1 MFRVSYSREYDLDW
15 YRVKLH
21 AFNQTIICHKS
32 QLVKTGMD
40 PRCSVGCKDMSV
52 CDILEL
58 GFVFPTKDARFVV

>member
-1 MFRVSYSREYDLDW
+1 MFRVSYSKEYDLDW

-21 AFNQTIICHKS
+21 VLNQTIICHKS
-32 QLVKTGMD
+32 QLVKAGMD

-52 CDILEL
+52 YDILEL